1 MCAARP
7 RQGRDTNRASPQSSR
22 DRIGAKCCRAAI
34 ARVAAV
40 HGAPR
45 THPSSVVRIA
55 GIALG
60 WIGATTLVC
69 FRCQERA
76 DEMWFWERSATLQG
90 PVSRDVRNREAP
102 PVGRLCAARHHSQAQ
117 NLTVIITGA
126 AAVPRAHGSVCTVWR
141 KAKMVQSISSSR
153 SPVQLGIPL
162 SGRPCVTVK

>member
-117 NLTVIITGA
+117 NLTVIIT
-126 AAVPRAHGSVCTVWR
+126 VPRRYQGLMAPSARFGERRRW
-141 KAKMVQSISSSR
+141 SR
-153 SPVQLGIPL
+153 ASHHPGAR
-162 SGRPCVTVK
+162 SNWAYPCQVGHA